1 MNGKT
6 HSLLRILCA
15 LTLSAGGIL
24 AALWTVL
31 LLVARDGD
39 VLVYFVAQ
47 SVLPIVFYV
56 VLGVLLLGFAVL
68 GVFLRGMEPVPLEEG
83 TAPLF
88 FSTALGGL
96 FALVYGVVLFI
107 CRVSAG
113 GMGTVPFLLSALCA
127 FGLAAALFL
136 RLLPQGLFFAD
147 LCKKAQ
153 VATLFA
159 GVVFALTYAIGCYFS
174 TDVPTNSPLTQ
185 MDQLFFLVLALFLLA
200 DAGVLLGLKRLGLFF
215 AVSGPVFALG
225 FAFGLGN
232 LVSFLVSFAQG
243 EGAAVRDTVMHDFF
257 LLAMAL
263 YALARQWQAVREACR
278 KKSRFLT
285 AVTARAAE
293 EAEERELRRR
303 EEEERRRE
311 ALRHRNEAETGER
324 TLFDGD
330 TVVFDIPKT
339 EDGEETE

>member
-24 AALWTVL
+24 ATLWTVL

-39 VLVYFVAQ
+39 VPVYFVAQ

-88 FSTALGGL
+88 FSTAVGGL
-96 FALVYGVVLFI
+96 YGVVLFI

-136 RLLPQGLFFAD
+136 RLLPQGLLPAE
-147 LCKKAQ
+147 LAKTLQ
-153 VATLFA
+153 TVTLFA
-159 GVVFALTYAIGCYFS
+159 GVAFALSYAVGCYFS
-174 TDVPTNSPLTQ
+174 TDVPTNSPLAQ
-185 MDQLFFLVLALFLLA
+185 MDQLFFLALALFLLA
-200 DAGVLLGLKRLGLFF
+200 DAGVLLGQKRLGLFF
-215 AVSGPVFALG
+215 AASGPVFALG

-232 LVSFLVSFAQG
+232 LVAFLVSFAAG

-257 LLAMAL
+257 LLAISL

-293 EAEERELRRR
+293 EAEEREMRRR

-311 ALRHRNEAETGER
+311 ALRRRTETETGER

-330 TVVFDIPKT
+330 TVVLDIPKI
-339 EDGEETE
+339 EDGEEQE

>member
-15 LTLSAGGIL
+15 VTLSAGGIL

-39 VLVYFVAQ
+39 VPVYFLSG
-47 SVLPIVFYV
+47 SVLPTVFYA
-56 VLGVLLLGFAVL
+56 VLGVVLLGFAVL
-68 GVFLRGMEPVPLEEG
+68 GVFLRDMEPVPLEEG

-88 FSTALGGL
+88 FTTALEGL
-96 FALVYGVVLFI
+96 FALVYGVVLFVS
-107 CRVSAG
+107 RVSAG

-127 FGLAAALFL
+127 FGLAATLFL
-136 RLLPQGLFFAD
+136 RLLPQGLLSAD
-147 LCKKAQ
+147 VAKKARA
-153 VATLFA
+153 ATLFA
-159 GVVFALTYAIGCYFS
+159 GVVFALSYAVGCYFA

-185 MDQLFFLVLALFLLA
+185 MDQLFFLALALFLLA
-200 DAGVLLGLKRLGLFF
+200 DAGVLLGQKRLGLFF
-215 AVSGPVFALG
+215 AASAPVFALG

-232 LVSFLVSFAQG
+232 LVSFLVSLSAG

-257 LLAMAL
+257 LLATSL

-293 EAEERELRRR
+293 EAEARELRRR

-330 TVVFDIPKT
+330 TVVFDIPKL